1 MGLFRRRKPREETA
15 PLVRVAIALHEPEA
29 NMLISLLREA
39 GIPAMQRR
47 SEFDNPG
54 MLAGGPREILVPAQR
69 ELEAR
74 AVLDPLP
81 EERRAP

>member
-1 MGLFRRRKPREETA
+1 MGLFRRRQPRPQGA

-29 NMLISLLREA
+29 NMLISRLHEA

-54 MLAGGPREILVPAQR
+54 MLAGGPREILVPAHH

-74 AVLDPLP
+74 ALLDPLP
-81 EERRAP
+81 EEYRAP